1 MKSFI
6 IVSEKKKKKK
16 KAKLYTP
23 PIVSWADNSVTSN
36 IDEICP
42 LAILIQ
48 IYFRS
53 MHVPT
58 TKFGLN
64 PLTITQVIIQKQKY
78 GCVSG
83 R

>member
-1 MKSFI
+1 MWIVCLADNSHEMPSF
-6 IVSEKKKKKK
+6 IVSEKTKKQKK

-36 IDEICP
+36 IDKICP

-58 TKFGLN
+58 TKFG
-64 PLTITQVIIQKQKY
+64 
-78 GCVSG
+78 
-83 R
+83 

>member
-1 MKSFI
+1 MKWKALLLFL
-6 IVSEKKKKKK
+6 KKKKKK

-23 PIVSWADNSVTSN
+23 QIVSWADNSVTSN

-58 TKFGLN
+58 TKFG
-64 PLTITQVIIQKQKY
+64 
-78 GCVSG
+78 
-83 R
+83 

>member
-1 MKSFI
+1 MWIVCLADNSHEMKSFI
-6 IVSEKKKKKK
+6 VSKKNKT

-23 PIVSWADNSVTSN
+23 PILSWADNSVTSN

-58 TKFGLN
+58 TKFG
-64 PLTITQVIIQKQKY
+64 
-78 GCVSG
+78 
-83 R
+83 